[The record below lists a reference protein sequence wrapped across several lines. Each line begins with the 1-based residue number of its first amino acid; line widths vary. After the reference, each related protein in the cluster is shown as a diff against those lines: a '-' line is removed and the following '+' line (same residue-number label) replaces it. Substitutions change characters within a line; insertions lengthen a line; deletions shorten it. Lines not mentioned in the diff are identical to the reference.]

1 MVENTEGRLEKIAQL
16 LIEIGVP
23 KNSAKALAYI
33 LLKGSP
39 ARTVEIEGKTGM
51 RQPEVSLAVK
61 HLRSTGWVKKSE
73 VEKQGKGRPVH
84 EYALAMSP
92 QEFIGE
98 LEKLQKKKIQE
109 IEESLSSI
117 KEEILK

>member
-1 MVENTEGRLEKIAQL
+1 MAENPEGKLEKITHL
-16 LIEIGVP
+16 LVDMGVP
-23 KNSAKALAYI
+23 KNPAKALAYI
-33 LLKGSP
+33 FLKGAP
-39 ARTVEIEGKTGM
+39 ARTAEIEAKTGL

-84 EYALAMSP
+84 EYALALSP

-109 IEESLSSI
+109 IEESLSSL
-117 KEEILK
+117 KEEIVK